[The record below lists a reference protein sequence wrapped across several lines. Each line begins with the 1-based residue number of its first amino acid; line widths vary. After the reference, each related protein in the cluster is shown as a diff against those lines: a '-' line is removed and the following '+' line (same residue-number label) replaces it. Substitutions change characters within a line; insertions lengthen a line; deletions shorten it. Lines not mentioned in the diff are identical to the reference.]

1 MSAEVL
7 SPGGVEERTNS
18 RWDRFFD
25 DHYQAYYLVHKDTH
39 ESVWEIDHQN
49 QIHDARC
56 NNDECTKDDDN
67 NEGRTEEDTLYESS
81 GDHDYSSDYDL
92 NNQFNDIISTEEV
105 TIDNASDSLLSPP
118 PLSISLDA
126 TTESYRTYSIYVVV
140 NAVFIEAPFSVLEGI
155 LRCGLVASLLLIKG
169 SILMLGLL
177 LGRIEIQS
185 FSISFGEVLFDY
197 GQELL
202 LTLAAV
208 MTLMVPG
215 SIYYVY
221 RRYSPHRNWKL
232 EPIPTFLGYVDPRR
246 FCMITICGGGASA
259 SNCDILINPSINGGH
274 TNSTRR
280 INQYDVTTNL
290 DSWKGARSMMLI
302 PRQIVRDIITFANG

>member
-7 SPGGVEERTNS
+7 SPGGVEEKTNS

-49 QIHDARC
+49 QIHDAR
-56 NNDECTKDDDN
+56 NNYEYTKDDYN
-67 NEGRTEEDTLYESS
+67 IEGRNEEDTLYESS
-81 GDHDYSSDYDL
+81 EGHDHSLDYDL

-105 TIDNASDSLLSPP
+105 IIDDASDSLLSPP
-118 PLSISLDA
+118 PLNTSLDA

-140 NAVFIEAPFSVLEGI
+140 NAVFIEAPLSVVEGL
-155 LRCGLVASLLLIKG
+155 LRCGLMASLLMIKG
-169 SILMLGLL
+169 STLMLGLL
-177 LGRIEIQS
+177 FGRIEIQS

-197 GQELL
+197 GQEFL

-208 MTLMVPG
+208 ITLMVPG

-221 RRYSPHRNWKL
+221 RRYSPYRNWKL
-232 EPIPTFLGYVDPRR
+232 EPIPTFLGYADPRR

-259 SNCDILINPSINGGH
+259 SNCDIPINPSISGGH
-274 TNSTRR
+274 TNSTGRN
-280 INQYDVTTNL
+280 NQYDATTNL
-290 DSWKGARSMMLI
+290 DSWKGARGMLLI